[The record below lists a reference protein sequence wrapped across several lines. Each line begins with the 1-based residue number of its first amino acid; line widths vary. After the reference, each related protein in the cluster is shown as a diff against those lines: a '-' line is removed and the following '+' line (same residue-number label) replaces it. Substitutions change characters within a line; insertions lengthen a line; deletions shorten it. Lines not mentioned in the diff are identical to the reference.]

1 MNLVPLKICTRLLSL
16 ITLKSEAPNQECT
29 NKQAK
34 IESGQREEEAA
45 VVSENSEDVK
55 DSVGEAQD
63 KMKDK
68 EKQNDQSTQ
77 ADNADIPI
85 YSWDMVLNPEEDL
98 RKTEALNRIRLGV
111 LRWCNR
117 RLCRE
122 FVQWYFGK
130 HTTLRILWEEM
141 KLSPL
146 EKITECVQT
155 LQGSVKRSVEA
166 RRDWEAGRECT
177 AQYSNSSWWEWTEG
191 SRPNFWRWPLE
202 YQRPIRDG
210 APPWFRTKVPNW
222 KVRERVERD
231 PVVWRAMRDKLEKV
245 KTLGNVQPGTVSS
258 LTSYFSVPKGDS
270 DIRMV
275 YDGTKSGLNDSMW
288 APWFAL
294 PTIENHLRFVGVET
308 YLGDTDIGDMFHNF
322 VLHERVQKSAG
333 IDVTPFFPEE
343 LTRKRELK
351 AIWLRWVRSAMGL
364 KSSPYNSI
372 QGILVAEEV
381 IKGDPLDEQ
390 SIFRWDYIELNLLGD
405 PTYQPGLPWICK
417 RRKSDGC
424 PVIL

>member
-1 MNLVPLKICTRLLSL
+1 
-16 ITLKSEAPNQECT
+16 
-29 NKQAK
+29 
-34 IESGQREEEAA
+34 
-45 VVSENSEDVK
+45 
-55 DSVGEAQD
+55 
-63 KMKDK
+63 
-68 EKQNDQSTQ
+68 
-77 ADNADIPI
+77 
-85 YSWDMVLNPEEDL
+85 
-98 RKTEALNRIRLGV
+98 
-111 LRWCNR
+111 
-117 RLCRE
+117 
-122 FVQWYFGK
+122 
-130 HTTLRILWEEM
+130 
-141 KLSPL
+141 
-146 EKITECVQT
+146 
-155 LQGSVKRSVEA
+155 
-166 RRDWEAGRECT
+166 
-177 AQYSNSSWWEWTEG
+177 
-191 SRPNFWRWPLE
+191 
-202 YQRPIRDG
+202 
-210 APPWFRTKVPNW
+210 
-222 KVRERVERD
+222 VRERVERD

-245 KTLGNVQPGTVSS
+245 KTLGYIQPGTVSS

-381 IKGDPLDEQ
+381 IKGDPLGEQ
-390 SIFRWDYIELNLLGD
+390 NIFRWDYIELNLLGD